1 MDAEKLSE
9 VEPRAQSRAEQRRA
23 ARDTA
28 HTYLRCTGR
37 AGDPRRFLL
46 LLLLPGFQPS
56 GEMLRF

>member
-9 VEPRAQSRAEQRRA
+9 VEPRAQSRAAQSSARHRA
-23 ARDTA
+23 HLLAV
-28 HTYLRCTGR
+28 HR

-46 LLLLPGFQPS
+46 LLLLLGFQPS